1 MTGFSDI
8 PQLSA
13 YAAAVDLKFIVLTVL
28 SGLIAGLVF
37 TLVVVFSIRYR
48 RGSPASRATLPGWMQ
63 RDIEVGWT
71 VATGFTFLFIFWWM
85 ATAQLSALTQPKT
98 NFEIH
103 IEAKQ
108 WMWKVEQP
116 NGAREINEI
125 HVPSNTD
132 VRLVMSSDDVI
143 HSLFLPALR
152 LKRDVL
158 PGRYTYIWFN
168 ADRPGTYNFMCTQ
181 FCGTDHARM
190 IGRFIV
196 MSPENYARWSG
207 AQPEADDLARQG
219 AGLFVSL
226 GCSGCHAP
234 GSRVHAP
241 DLHGLY
247 GRQVPIEGGSVV
259 TADEAYIRD
268 CILLNK
274 HVPAGYPPVMP
285 RFQGIVSEAQ
295 TTRLVAYIK
304 SLTTETQQQ
313 GASP

>member
-1 MTGFSDI
+1 LEI
-8 PQLSA
+8 
-13 YAAAVDLKFIVLTVL
+13 
-28 SGLIAGLVF
+28 
-37 TLVVVFSIRYR
+37 
-48 RGSPASRATLPGWMQ
+48 
-63 RDIEVGWT
+63 GWT
-71 VATGFTFLFIFWWM
+71 TATAFTFLFVFWWM
-85 ATAQLSALTQPKT
+85 ATAELGALTQPKT

-125 HVPSNTD
+125 HVPAKTNI
-132 VRLVMSSDDVI
+132 RLIMTSDDVI

-158 PGRYTYIWFN
+158 PGRYTYISFR
-168 ADRPGTYNFMCTQ
+168 AERPGTYNFMCTQ
-181 FCGTDHARM
+181 FCGTNHARM
-190 IGRFIV
+190 TGRFIV
-196 MSPENYARWSG
+196 MSPEEYARWSA

-219 AGLFVSL
+219 AGLFISL

-247 GRQVPIEGGSVV
+247 GQRIPLDDGSIT
-259 TADEAYIRD
+259 TADEEFIRD

-274 HVPAGYPPVMP
+274 HIPAGYPPVMP
-285 RFQGIVSEAQ
+285 RFQSVVSEGQ
-295 TTRLVAYIK
+295 VTRLIAYIK
-304 SLTTETQQQ
+304 SLSTGEQ
-313 GASP
+313 GALP